1 MALKNF
7 TQFTP
12 QTVLSA
18 TDFLVGYRNL
28 DEIRTDLDSMSLG
41 VSALLIS
48 KGFLPGTTLG
58 SIKRKSFQYTIVP
71 GNNLNA
77 VSGTD
82 DYGNILSYTVNQ
94 VEVYRNGS
102 HLVNSQ
108 DYLANNSTQ
117 ILNLS
122 TLNFGDIVQVVG
134 LSGIGVTQQNTL
146 SGFLGNLVQTNFRY
160 SVASSNT
167 ITPGSTVISGSDD
180 YGAVLR
186 FKTNAFEVYLNGSH
200 LVRDYDYTSYNLGTS
215 FTLASPVSNGDSV
228 NVVSLSSVTTSQ
240 LSSISAFSGI
250 SKILAGDRT
259 AISSSTGNVTVSS
272 QTCISDILVPNW
284 TNANHISQFSLLQD
298 YLSAVAASNT
308 SAASNVYI
316 DFASGFS
323 GASQYNGGCL
333 APNGKIY
340 LAPWNAT
347 VGRFIDPQTNTATTF
362 SMPGLDA
369 DSDYAG
375 CVCAPNGKIYY
386 IPFSTTRFRVV
397 DPSNNTVTSYN
408 IQIANGSF
416 QAYYAYGFAAS
427 NGKVYGVSTNGAN
440 NGSSVLIIDPSDNTY
455 TTIGPI
461 GGGNYAGGVQAPN
474 GKLYLCPRNT
484 IGAILDPNNNH
495 AITTFFTPANVVSNS
510 GMVVAPNGRLFAVPL
525 CVAQYTIGF
534 YIDPSANGGTLAV
547 TFAMRNF
554 SPDGSDSGF
563 DGAVLSPN
571 GKIYPIPRS
580 STVGVVLDP
589 DDLSFT
595 TFGSFAGS
603 IAHIGGVVSP
613 NGKIYCFPYNATS
626 PAILSFLNNN
636 NWNINVAT
644 NPFFNKT

>member
-12 QTVLSA
+12 QTLLSA
-18 TDFLVGYRNL
+18 TDFMVGYRQL

-41 VSALLIS
+41 VSALLIG
-48 KGFLPGTTLG
+48 KGFLPGTSVG
-58 SIKRKSFQYTIVP
+58 RIKRVGFVYTI
-71 GNNLNA
+71 GSSSNLNA

-82 DYGNILSYTVNQ
+82 DNGLTLSYTPNQ
-94 VEVYRNGS
+94 IEVYRNGS
-102 HLVNSQ
+102 HL
-108 DYLANNSTQ
+108 ANNLDFTATNSTQ
-117 ILNLS
+117 VTNLS
-122 TLNFGDIVQVVG
+122 TLNLGDVVEVVG
-134 LSGIGVTQQNTL
+134 LSGVGATILLAL
-146 SGFLGNLVQTNFRY
+146 SSGINSLVQKNYRY
-160 SVASSNT
+160 SVATGNT
-167 ITPGSTVISGSDD
+167 IAPAATLISGSDD
-180 YGAVLR
+180 YNSVLN
-186 FKTNAFEVYLNGSH
+186 FNTNSFQVYLNGSH
-200 LVRDYDYTSYNLGTS
+200 LVRDYDYISYNSGTS
-215 FTLASPVSNGDSV
+215 FTLVSPVADGDSV
-228 NVVSLSSVTTSQ
+228 DVISLSSVSITS
-240 LSSISAFSGI
+240 LSSLSAFSGI
-250 SKILAGDRT
+250 NKILAGDRI

-272 QTCISDILVPNW
+272 QTCISDIPVPSW
-284 TNANHISQFSLLQD
+284 TNGRQITQFSLLQN

-308 SAASNVYI
+308 SAASNVSI

-397 DPSNNTVTSYN
+397 DPSNNTVTSFN
-408 IQIANGSF
+408 IINGNGSF

-427 NGKVYGVSTNGAN
+427 NGKVYGVPTSGIN
-440 NGSSVLIIDPSDNTY
+440 NGSSVLIIDPSNNTH

-484 IGAILDPNNNH
+484 IGAILDPDNNH
-495 AITTFFTPANVVSNS
+495 AITTFFTPANAVGNS
-510 GMVVAPNGRLFAVPL
+510 GMIVAPNGRLIVVPP

-547 TFAMRNF
+547 TFAMRSF
-554 SPDGSDSGF
+554 SPGESDSGF
-563 DGAVLSPN
+563 DGAVLAPN

-580 STVGVVLDP
+580 STIGVVLDP
-589 DDLSFT
+589 DNFSFT

-636 NWNINVAT
+636 NWNLNVCT
-644 NPFFNKT
+644 NPFFNKV

>member
-1 MALKNF
+1 
-7 TQFTP
+7 
-12 QTVLSA
+12 
-18 TDFLVGYRNL
+18 
-28 DEIRTDLDSMSLG
+28 MSLG
-41 VSALLIS
+41 VSAQLIS
-48 KGFLPGTTLG
+48 KGFLPGTILG
-58 SIKRKSFQYTIVP
+58 NVKRDNFIYTIAS

-77 VSGTD
+77 VSGFD
-82 DYGNILSYTVNQ
+82 DNNRYLSYTPKQ

-102 HLVNSQ
+102 HLVDNQ
-108 DYLANNSTQ
+108 DFQAINSTQ
-117 ILNLS
+117 ITNLS
-122 TLNFGDIVQVVG
+122 TLNVGDVIEVVG
-134 LSGIGVTQQNTL
+134 LSGTGATIQTSLT
-146 SGFLGNLVQTNFRY
+146 GFIGNLVQQNYRY
-160 SVASSNT
+160 SVAPGNT
-167 ITPGSTVISGSDD
+167 ITPGSTVISGPDD
-180 YGAVLR
+180 FRSNLF
-186 FKTNAFEVYLNGSH
+186 FKTNCFQVYLNGSH
-200 LVRDYDYTSYNLGTS
+200 LVKDYDYSSYNLGNS
-215 FTLASPVSNGDSV
+215 LTLAIPVSTGDSIEV
-228 NVVSLSSVTTSQ
+228 ISLSAC
-240 LSSISAFSGI
+240 LASSLNTVSAFTGI
-250 SKILAGDRT
+250 IEILAGDRIT
-259 AISSSTGNVTVSS
+259 ISSSTGNVTVSS
-272 QTCISDILVPNW
+272 QTCISDILVPSW
-284 TNANHISQFSLLQD
+284 TNGQQITQFSLLQN

-308 SAASNVYI
+308 SAASNVSI

-408 IQIANGSF
+408 IINGNGSF

-427 NGKVYGVSTNGAN
+427 NGKVYGVPTNGIN
-440 NGSSVLIIDPSDNTY
+440 NGSSVLLIDPSNNTH

-461 GGGNYAGGVQAPN
+461 GGGSYAGGVQAPN

-484 IGAILDPNNNH
+484 IGAILDPDNNH
-495 AITTFFTPANVVSNS
+495 AITTFFTPANAVGNS
-510 GMVVAPNGRLFAVPL
+510 GMIVAPNGRLIVVPP
-525 CVAQYTIGF
+525 CASQYTIGF

-554 SPDGSDSGF
+554 SPGGSDAGF

-571 GKIYPIPRS
+571 GKIYLIPRS

-589 DDLSFT
+589 DNFSFT

-613 NGKIYCFPYNATS
+613 NGKIYCFPYNTTS
-626 PAILSFLNNN
+626 SAILSFLNNN
-636 NWNINVAT
+636 NWNLNVCT
-644 NPFFNKT
+644 NPFFNKV